1 MQLMYESKPGRQR
14 PGFLLPGNYSRFEFD
29 TMEKTVV
36 EKVID
41 SNSIYSQWFLESK
54 SLYMYSFNV
63 IPCITYIDDVEGK
76 KASMAFKEK
85 FSEQVLSAYEYKEQ
99 ERKGKQ
105 RFIQCIMVLKNECII
120 EFNKGYTKILFKLD
134 KEAFANEA
142 IQFVSRFRERQRRK
156 PLEINLVVRE
166 SNYIDLRAMEI
177 KRTRLELDLFYED
190 DFKEVDEVI
199 RRRLNTKNDKG
210 IVLLHGL
217 PGTGK
222 TTYLRYLIGKLK
234 KRVLFLSNSLAGS
247 LLDPEF
253 IDLLISNPNSVVI
266 VEDAENIMMDR
277 RTNGNSSVSSLLNIS
292 DGLLADFLNIQ
303 LVCTFNSPLVMVDPA
318 LMRKG
323 RLIARY
329 EFGKLSVEKAQ
340 RLSDHLKLDTTIT
353 RPMTVAEIANPHEK
367 EEPRVQVIGF
377 KRSNEIMN

>member
-1 MQLMYESKPGRQR
+1 
-14 PGFLLPGNYSRFEFD
+14 
-29 TMEKTVV
+29 MEKTVV

-41 SNSIYSQWFLESK
+41 TNSIYSQWFLESK
-54 SLYMYSFNV
+54 SLYMYSFNA

-105 RFIQCIMVLKNECII
+105 RFIQCIMVLKNECIM
-120 EFNKGYTKILFKLD
+120 EFNQGYTKILFKLD

-142 IQFVSRFRERQRRK
+142 IQFVSKFRERQRRK

-303 LVCTFNSPLVMVDPA
+303 LVCTFNSPLMMVDPA

-340 RLSDHLKLDTTIT
+340 RLSDHLRLDTTIT
-353 RPMTVAEIANPHEK
+353 KPMTVAEIANPHEK
-367 EEPRVQVIGF
+367 EEPRVEVIGF
-377 KRSNEIMN
+377 RRSNEIMN

>member
-1 MQLMYESKPGRQR
+1 
-14 PGFLLPGNYSRFEFD
+14 
-29 TMEKTVV
+29 MEKTV
-36 EKVID
+36 EKIID
-41 SNSIYSQWFLESK
+41 SNSIYSNWFLESK
-54 SLYMYSFNV
+54 ALFMYSFNV
-63 IPCITYIDDVEGK
+63 IPCITFIDDVEGK
-76 KASMAFKEK
+76 KACKAFKEK
-85 FSEQVLSAYEYKEQ
+85 FPEQVTSAYEYKEL
-99 ERKGKQ
+99 ERSGKQ
-105 RFIQCIMVLKNECII
+105 TFFQCIVVLKNECII
-120 EFNKGYTKILFKLD
+120 EFNVGYTKILFKLD

-142 IQFVSRFRERQRRK
+142 IQFVCKFKERQRRK

-166 SNYIDLRAMEI
+166 FNRIELRAMEI
-177 KRTRLELDLFYED
+177 KRTSLNLDLFYED

-199 RRRLNTKNDKG
+199 RKRLNNKNDKG

-234 KRVLFLSNSLAGS
+234 KRVLFLSSGLAGC

-329 EFGKLSVEKAQ
+329 EFGKLSAEKAQ
-340 RLSDHLKLDTTIT
+340 RLSDHLGLNTTIT
-353 RPMTVAEIANPHEK
+353 KPMTVAEIANPHEK
-367 EEPRVQVIGF
+367 EEPRIEVIGF
-377 KRSNEIMN
+377 RRSNEIMN